1 MERAHTPPTG
11 RDDEALLAELGRV
24 LAVADPIPEDARL
37 AARLAIE
44 WHTIDAELAALV
56 HDSTIDEP
64 ALALRGA
71 AAPRALTFESAQLTI
86 EIETEPQDPSA
97 GGDLRL
103 VGQLIP
109 PQVAQIAIH
118 NGDEFVLR
126 HADERGRF
134 DAPGLRPGPLS
145 LRCRLGDARLVE
157 TSRLTI

>member
-1 MERAHTPPTG
+1 MERAHTPSTG
-11 RDDEALLAELGRV
+11 HDDDALVADLRRV
-24 LAVADPIPEDARL
+24 LALADPIPEDARL

-44 WHTIDAELAALV
+44 WRTIESELAALV

-64 ALALRGA
+64 ALMLRGA
-71 AAPRALTFESAQLTI
+71 DAPRALTFEAPELTI
-86 EIETEPQDPSA
+86 EIETESSST

-109 PQVAQIAIH
+109 AQPAQIAIH
-118 NGDEFVLR
+118 NGDELLLAC
-126 HADERGRF
+126 ADERGRF
-134 DAPGLRPGPLS
+134 DARGLRPGPLS